1 MANGAVPFELDAILH
16 APDAA
21 VREAAW
27 AGLIARHSRLLL
39 AVARS
44 FGGGPDG
51 AMERYTYLL
60 EKLSESNYHRLRAFQ
75 ADGRASFT
83 TWLTVAA
90 RRLCLD
96 HLRSRYGRNR
106 PTQAPDRTSVVRRLR
121 RRLADSAGADVDTD
135 LLPDADA
142 ASAESETIR
151 HERDGRLH
159 AELARLTAQDRLLLA
174 LRFED
179 DLSASKIAGLVGL
192 PTAFHVYRRLNTILA
207 GLRAALESHGID
219 GIDG

>member
-16 APDAA
+16 APDPAA
-21 VREAAW
+21 REAAW

-44 FGGGPDG
+44 FGGGADG

-106 PTQAPDRTSVVRRLR
+106 PTQAPDRTSVTRRLR

-142 ASAESETIR
+142 TSAENEAIR
-151 HERDGRLH
+151 RERDGRLH
-159 AELARLTAQDRLLLA
+159 AELAELTAEDRLLLA

-179 DLSASKIAGLVGL
+179 DLSAAKIAGLVGL
-192 PTAFHVYRRLNTILA
+192 PTAFHVYRRLNAILA
-207 GLRAALESHGID
+207 RLRAALESHGID
-219 GIDG
+219 GTDG

>member
-1 MANGAVPFELDAILH
+1 MANGAVPFELDAILG
-16 APDAA
+16 APDPAA
-21 VREAAW
+21 RDAAW
-27 AGLIARHSRLLL
+27 ESLVARHSRLLL

-44 FGGGPDG
+44 FGGGRDE
-51 AMERYTYLL
+51 AMERYAYLL
-60 EKLSESNYHRLRAFQ
+60 DKLSESNHHRLRAFQ

-83 TWLTVAA
+83 TWLTVAS

-106 PTQAPDRTSVVRRLR
+106 PTQAPDRAAVLRGVR
-121 RRLADSAGADVDTD
+121 RRLADSVGADLDTD
-135 LLPDADA
+135 LLPDSDA
-142 ASAESETIR
+142 TSAERETIR
-151 HERDGRLH
+151 RERDQWLH

-192 PTAFHVYRRLNTILA
+192 PTAFHVYRRLNAILST
-207 GLRAALESHGID
+207 LRAALESHGID
-219 GIDG
+219 GTDG